1 MATITIKYT
10 EPQSA
15 SDYLANAPA
24 LSVNSALQVGD
35 HVFYTGIT
43 TRGGY
48 SVNNATS
55 VDNGNTYV
63 GTVQKISF
71 STAGQYP
78 EQSIEILVSDTNNVI
93 PGATDYFFFVKDNNV
108 NDAGVL
114 GYYSEVR
121 VENDT
126 TDEAELFSVGT
137 EISESSK

>member
-1 MATITIKYT
+1 MATVTIKY
-10 EPQSA
+10 A
-15 SDYLANAPA
+15 DL
-24 LSVNSALQVGD
+24 NSALQVGD
-35 HVFYTGIT
+35 HVFYTSIT
-43 TRGGY
+43 LRGDY
-48 SVNNATS
+48 FINDATS
-55 VDNGNTYV
+55 VTNGNTYV

-71 STAGQYP
+71 SNSEYTVD
-78 EQSIEILVSDTNNVI
+78 ILVSDTNNVI